1 MLLHLKP
8 EWNPFFGSDRQKVP
22 KDKLRRRPLSGPRV
36 QANERHE
43 AGGNQQNSWWASSAF
58 VVLYC
63 IGLASTTP
71 SCLCVVA
78 ATC

>member
-43 AGGNQQNSWWASSAF
+43 AGETNKTADGLLLPLLS
-58 VVLYC
+58 C